1 MSFGQSTPYENERY
15 VDYRYPISCNYVSD
29 AMVKVDRL
37 AELIDEVET
46 TEKTLLLVNVTD
58 TALEPQRRL
67 LERVFGSE
75 TVEVATKQL
84 PDGEENLVCL
94 VDDGEVIATSSWDEL
109 KQSFLLINTD
119 RYRTGTRQIE
129 TGAFPDVLTGLD
141 EIEFT
146 VRGYPASN
154 KEKLLLVII
163 SRCIEFEALSAG
175 RGEFRVSFQL
185 LSRLDDEHGTRTVY
199 EWLAESDVSTH
210 VYGVRD
216 GPTVAD
222 ELDLTV
228 HANDDPELRRLWFV
242 VYTPPES
249 LPSAEPIALIATE
262 TGPNV
267 WRGLWTYDAGRV
279 DRVQQYVRKT
289 F

>member
-1 MSFGQSTPYENERY
+1 MDESLGA
-15 VDYRYPISCNYVSD
+15 V
-29 AMVKVDRL
+29 
-37 AELIDEVET
+37 IDEVAPS
-46 TEKTLLLVNVTD
+46 EKTLLLVNVTD
-58 TALEPQRRL
+58 AAVEPQQRL
-67 LERVFGSE
+67 LERVFDTE
-75 TVEVATKQL
+75 TVDVATREL
-84 PDGEENLVCL
+84 PEGEQNLVCL
-94 VDDGEVIATSSWDEL
+94 VDDGEVVATSPWSEL

-119 RYRTGTRQIE
+119 RYRTGTKQIE
-129 TGAFPDVLTGLD
+129 TGSFPDVLTGLD

-154 KEKLLLVII
+154 KEKLLLVVI
-163 SRCIEFEALSAG
+163 SRFIEFQALSVG
-175 RGEFRVSFQL
+175 RGEFDASFQL
-185 LSRLDDEHGTRTVY
+185 LSRLDDEYGTRRVY

-216 GPTVAD
+216 GPTVVD

-249 LPSAEPIALIATE
+249 MAETEPIALIAKE

-267 WRGLWTYDAGRV
+267 WRGLWTYDA
-279 DRVQQYVRKT
+279 DRVQRVQRYVRDR